1 MHQVLANTTYD
12 VEIRTRQGRSAR
24 EKFKRLDEVVLEQG
38 LLEDGGRNAKESKK
52 FQTSGQRSRIIF
64 ADVVGSANDNDDIQV
79 MSNIGNFKAHDRRT
93 IELAEEASDRVEKRV
108 ANLSQKIQD
117 AESSI
122 KNLEEKGPLTKS
134 QVSTL
139 EELKGD
145 VNFFERKIDEIRAK
159 KKNRKTYD
167 LTFRVNRRK
176 DKTITTELE
185 KTFMNRHAVS
195 PQQASNLAGTD
206 QGGKIYTMVWKQNF
220 PHPGQYKFR
229 GLCDHKGTVYFDGE
243 FLMDL
248 PGMRGLRRN
257 REKPSKFV
265 SYDVKR
271 SGPHQIKI
279 ELQNEVV
286 KTVEQST
293 LTSVKTKKNIVND
306 VEFDVFA
313 HGSRR
318 HRRIKFVFTNKD
330 DPNDT
335 FTIENLKKGVDRD
348 TVTHKVTANTTYTV
362 QAVATAKIKDEPV
375 DGQKISIFYKGLND
389 RNLSN
394 DNAIKPSRISKNNK
408 SIVLVDSK
416 GNDTNATFKIV
427 STDPGINAKFSNDG
441 KDLVTKFTDK
451 KRGKIT
457 LRLDWNDDKEDGRS
471 VRKITVLNKVFKL
484 SGDTGKVEHTID
496 VERDGVDSFES
507 LIEQGIIER
516 GKKRKEGGRGSSNK
530 IFADYIGSSNDNDDM
545 QITVRKG
552 GVFTAHKK
560 KSSERK

>member
-1 MHQVLANTTYD
+1 MGDWDPTQILSLDRDTGFEQELDSYLDFLKSFNPNKPWWTTRDNNPVRVIGAKGNVLYPVEHWAWGGSKIEDDLYVSVEFEAFGQGSHKNRNVYFQFTSRDGRHSFRVKGVTGEKRSGKTRRDVHQVLANTTYD

-108 ANLSQKIQD
+108 ANLTQKIQD

-176 DKTITTELE
+176 DKTFTTELE

-206 QGGKIYTMVWKQNF
+206 RSGKIYTMVWKQNF

-293 LTSVKTKKNIVND
+293 LD
-306 VEFDVFA
+306 
-313 HGSRR
+313 
-318 HRRIKFVFTNKD
+318 
-330 DPNDT
+330 
-335 FTIENLKKGVDRD
+335 L
-348 TVTHKVTANTTYTV
+348 
-362 QAVATAKIKDEPV
+362 
-375 DGQKISIFYKGLND
+375 
-389 RNLSN
+389 
-394 DNAIKPSRISKNNK
+394 SKN
-408 SIVLVDSK
+408 
-416 GNDTNATFKIV
+416 
-427 STDPGINAKFSNDG
+427 
-441 KDLVTKFTDK
+441 
-451 KRGKIT
+451 
-457 LRLDWNDDKEDGRS
+457 KE
-471 VRKITVLNKVFKL
+471 KYCK
-484 SGDTGKVEHTID
+484 
-496 VERDGVDSFES
+496 
-507 LIEQGIIER
+507 
-516 GKKRKEGGRGSSNK
+516 
-530 IFADYIGSSNDNDDM
+530 
-545 QITVRKG
+545 
-552 GVFTAHKK
+552 
-560 KSSERK
+560 